1 VKTSRIVTQ
10 KSVQIVAGLCVAL
23 LCCCGIGVAQ
33 DTSYNFMPGTNFA
46 QFHTFKWVTIQG
58 GIHPNQITDQ
68 EIQNAVVS
76 QLTAKGLT
84 QTTTDNADLYV
95 GYQVAVDQER
105 QWNAFGMGGG
115 WRFGGMGTATSS
127 TIENGTLVVDIYDA
141 ANKQLVWTG
150 RATKTLSPSKNQQK
164 NLNNLNKAVAKLMK
178 NYPPP
183 MK

>member
-1 VKTSRIVTQ
+1 VNMKAKNRTL
-10 KSVQIVAGLCVAL
+10 QIAAGLCVAL
-23 LCCCGIGVAQ
+23 LYCCGLGLAQ
-33 DTSYNFMPGTNFA
+33 DTTFNFMPGTNFS
-46 QFHTFKWVTIQG
+46 QFHTFKWVTIPG
-58 GIHPNQITDQ
+58 GAHPNQIVDQ

-84 QTTTDNADLYV
+84 QTTADNADLYV
-95 GYQVAVDQER
+95 GYQIAVDQER

-127 TIENGTLVVDIYDA
+127 TIDNGTLVVDIYHA

-150 RATKTLSPSKNQQK
+150 RATKTLDPSKNQQK
-164 NLNNLNKAVAKLMK
+164 NINNLDKAIAKLMK